1 MEITMKHFSWALA
14 FFGLLGP
21 VAVAAAAAPPASS
34 YHVAKTYPLGGT
46 GGWDYLTFDNAA
58 DRLFI
63 ARDNRVMV
71 VDTRT
76 GKIVQEIP
84 DIKHAHGVALVPALH
99 RAYITN
105 GQGDDVSV
113 IDLHNLATI
122 GHITVDG
129 KNPDAVIYDKASGH
143 VLAMNG
149 DSNSISVID
158 PKLDKELTTIPLVGN
173 PEFAASDSN
182 GNVYVNLE
190 DKGELAHIDTRT
202 NTVLSN
208 WPLAPCEGPTGLAL
222 DRAHQRIFSVCA
234 NGWLIV
240 TDATN
245 GHQVAKIAV
254 GKGPDAVAYDAA
266 TGLIFSPSRTG
277 VLNIIH
283 QVDADHYQAPS
294 SVPTMK
300 SVRTLAL
307 DEVHHTVYLVGAKVA
322 ERDKP
327 VSGFTLFVV
336 KPR

>member
-1 MEITMKHFSWALA
+1 MKNFAWALA
-14 FFGLLGP
+14 FVGLLSP
-21 VAVAAAAAPPASS
+21 VAPAVAAPASP
-34 YHVAKTYPLGGT
+34 YYVAKTYPLGGT
-46 GGWDYLTFDNAA
+46 GGWDYVTFDSAA

-71 VDTRT
+71 VDPHS
-76 GKIVQEIP
+76 GKILREIP
-84 DIKHAHGVALVPALH
+84 GIKHAHGVAFVRDLH
-99 RAYITN
+99 RAYVTN
-105 GQGDDVSV
+105 GHGDDVSV
-113 IDLHNLATI
+113 IDLDTLATV
-122 GHITVDG
+122 GHIDVDG

-149 DSNSISVID
+149 DSNSIGVID
-158 PKLDKELTTIPLVGN
+158 PKLGKELTTIPLIGN
-173 PEFAASDSN
+173 PEFAASDGN

-202 NTVLSN
+202 NTVLQN

-222 DRAHQRIFSVCA
+222 DQAHHRLFSVCA

-240 TDATN
+240 TNATN

-254 GKGPDAVAYDAA
+254 GKDPDAVAYDAT
-266 TGLIFSPSRTG
+266 TGMIFSPSRTG
-277 VLNIIH
+277 VLNVIH
-283 QVDADHYQAPS
+283 QIDADHYRAIAT
-294 SVPTMK
+294 VPTMK

-307 DEVHHTVYLVGAKVA
+307 DEANHTVYLVGAKVA
-322 ERDKP
+322 ERGKP